1 MKESGRRPYH
11 KVVFAGTFDRL
22 HEGHRHLLRTALRLG
37 DKVAIG
43 VTSDKM
49 LEGKPNR
56 EKIQSFE
63 ERRDAVLRFL
73 EKENA
78 IERAEI
84 FPIDTVEGGADRM
97 EDLDALVVSDE
108 IKVVQNAFRI
118 NDLRARNGLRRFHI
132 IVVPR
137 VRTTDGRPLSSSR
150 LRNGESFD
158 DIELIY

>member
-1 MKESGRRPYH
+1 MTQPASWPYR

-37 DKVAIG
+37 ERVAIG
-43 VTSDKM
+43 ITSDEM
-49 LEGKPNR
+49 LEGKPSR
-56 EKIQSFE
+56 EKIQPFE
-63 ERRDAVLRFL
+63 ERRDAVIRFL
-73 EKENA
+73 EREDA
-78 IERAEI
+78 LERAEV
-84 FPIDTVEGGADRM
+84 FPIYTVEGGADKM

-118 NDLRARNGLRRFHI
+118 NDLRAKNRLRRFHI

-137 VRTTDGRPLSSSR
+137 VRTADGRPLSSSR

-158 DIELIY
+158 GVELIY